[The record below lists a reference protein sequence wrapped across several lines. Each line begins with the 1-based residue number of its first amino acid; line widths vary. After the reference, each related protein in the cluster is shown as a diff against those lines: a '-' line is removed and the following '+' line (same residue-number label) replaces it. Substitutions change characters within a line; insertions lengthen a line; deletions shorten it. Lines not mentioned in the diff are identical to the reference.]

1 MIYFLDLHENHGC
14 AIRLAITPSRWGS
27 MFAHAPA
34 GLYLYTP
41 LRLGLSIRR
50 THDVLYVYIKAPSAP
65 LQFYPISP
73 SLRASSSPT
82 HIRHPCAKLRLSIVT
97 PDDSYSSFLLSVCLP
112 KSCDRFSEI
121 QWRGVISQKNSKCE
135 RQYKY
140 TLSKH

>member
-1 MIYFLDLHENHGC
+1 MIFFLDHENHAC
-14 AIRLAITPSRWGS
+14 SVRLAIMPSWWGS
-27 MFAHAPA
+27 MCAHAPA

-41 LRLGLSIRR
+41 RRLALSIRQ
-50 THDVLYVYIKAPSAP
+50 THGVLYVYIKAPSVP

-112 KSCDRFSEI
+112 KSCDRSSRI
-121 QWRGVISQKNSKCE
+121 QWRVISQKNSQCE
-135 RQYKY
+135 SLCKY
-140 TLSKH
+140 TLFKH